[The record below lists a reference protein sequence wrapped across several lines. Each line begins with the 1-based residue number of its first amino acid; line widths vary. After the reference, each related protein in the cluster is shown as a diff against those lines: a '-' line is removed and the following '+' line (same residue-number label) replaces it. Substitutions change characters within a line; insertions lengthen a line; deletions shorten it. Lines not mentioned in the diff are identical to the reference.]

1 MSQLHFG
8 HQVYDSGWLS
18 DTLNES
24 AQTILAK
31 HQHTDAWCDC
41 NQNKVAVLIRRS
53 GRKWRLETE
62 ASLHAD
68 TCPLHYEPKYQT
80 TEMTLQR
87 GIKRPRKVGG
97 FLPSYADVGSLS
109 IDSPHQKQTVD
120 DLLKRLWHQA
130 KLTHH
135 YLERPYAVTWNTV
148 VKLISDSLDA
158 SPIMIDGKSLT
169 ELLTLLTPHRY
180 FYQGE
185 PCPEVPLMA
194 TYTQA
199 AIVLGELEGFKPIDM
214 KYPMGDYALSLKF
227 MGRKQSIHL
236 SRSALNYFI
245 ERYTSA
251 FTAIQTK
258 QPFKF
263 VVLAKIYQ
271 RKPKYKSNKH
281 PTLTVDDIAIMMTDD
296 RYLPVR
302 NMDELKQ
309 IKFSL
314 TLHKKPLIKPTT
326 GVLMRLDRYSPP
338 KRISLAQSKLPL
350 NVSLDQMMTLAANV
364 GNQQS

>member
-8 HQVYDSGWLS
+8 HDIYDSGWVS

-24 AQTILAK
+24 AQIVLSQ
-31 HQHTDAWCDC
+31 HQHAKAWCDC
-41 NQNKVAVLIRRS
+41 HQGKTPVRVRRC
-53 GRKWRLETE
+53 GRKWRLDTE
-62 ASLHAD
+62 PSHHAD
-68 TCPLHYEPKYQT
+68 TCPLHYEPNLQT

-87 GIKRPRKVGG
+87 GMKRSRKVGG
-97 FLPSYADVGSLS
+97 FLPSYADVRSLS
-109 IDSPHQKQTVD
+109 IDSPDQKNTVD
-120 DLLKRLWHQA
+120 DLLKQLWHQA

-135 YLERPYAVTWNTV
+135 YLGRPHMVSWNTLS
-148 VKLISDSLDA
+148 KQIMDSLDA
-158 SPIMIDGKSLT
+158 SPIIIDGKPVS
-169 ELLTLLTPHRY
+169 ELLTLLAPHRC
-180 FYQGE
+180 FYHNE
-185 PCPEVPLMA
+185 PCPDVPLMA

-199 AIVLGELEGFKPIDM
+199 AIVLGELEDLAPIDI
-214 KYPMGDYALSLKF
+214 KYPMGDYAMRLKF

-236 SRSALNYFI
+236 SRSVLNYLI

-263 VVLAKIYQ
+263 VVLAKVYK

-281 PTLTVDDIAIMMTDD
+281 PTLTVDDMSIMMTDD
-296 RYLPVR
+296 RYLPVQT
-302 NMDELKQ
+302 MDELKQ

-314 TLHKKPLIKPTT
+314 NLHKKPLIKPTT
-326 GVLMRLDRYSPP
+326 GALVRLDRYASP
-338 KRISLAQSKLPL
+338 KRVPIAQSKLPL
-350 NVSLDQMMTLAANV
+350 KVSLNQMMTLAANV